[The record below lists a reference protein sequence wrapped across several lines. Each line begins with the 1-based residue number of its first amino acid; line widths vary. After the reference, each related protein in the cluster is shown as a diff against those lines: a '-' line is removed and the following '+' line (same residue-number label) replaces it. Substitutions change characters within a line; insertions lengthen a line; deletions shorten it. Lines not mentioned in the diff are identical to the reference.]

1 MESTDCPRHCS
12 ASVADAGYDTLRN
25 RVLLAAIIGAVRALG
40 PLRRPL
46 AGLVALI
53 WYAKQPARVRR
64 RAADNHRRL
73 TPALNAVQ
81 AQARARASYFQY
93 VAMILDGIRVEP
105 LTDTELRGIV
115 DIEGA
120 ENVAGRSGIMV
131 TSHFGNWDIGMST
144 AHALGLPM
152 TTVMAAIGSTTI
164 TSLVELSRHRKDFEL
179 FSPRQAARGLLRAL
193 RGGRWVGL
201 MLDVPEAGPTVVVPF
216 CGGMVKVSAVPARLA
231 AATSVPIVPA
241 ACWRVDG
248 RWRVR
253 IHAPIAVT
261 RHDDD
266 ASVMAAVART
276 LEPEIHRHPEQWYPF
291 HEVYED
297 RPA

>member
-1 MESTDCPRHCS
+1 M
-12 ASVADAGYDTLRN
+12 ADAGYDTLRN
-25 RVLLAAIIGAVRALG
+25 RLLLGAIIASVRALG

-46 AGLVALI
+46 AGLVALT
-53 WYAKQPARVRR
+53 WYAKQPRRVRR

-73 TPALNAVQ
+73 APALNAVQ
-81 AQARARASYFQY
+81 ARGRARASYFHY
-93 VAMILDGIRVEP
+93 VAMILDGILVEP
-105 LTDTELRGIV
+105 LSDAELRGVV

-120 ENVAGRSGIMV
+120 ENVAGRNGIMV

-152 TTVMAAIGSTTI
+152 TTVMAAIGSTTV

-179 FSPRQAARGLLRAL
+179 FTPRQAARGLLRAL
-193 RGGRWVGL
+193 RRGRWVGL

-231 AATSVPIVPA
+231 AATTVPIVPA
-241 ACWRVDG
+241 ACWREDG

-253 IHAPIAVT
+253 IHPPLPVA
-261 RHDDD
+261 RDDD
-266 ASVMAAVART
+266 EATVMAEVART

-297 RPA
+297 APA

>member
-1 MESTDCPRHCS
+1 M
-12 ASVADAGYDTLRN
+12 ADAGYDTLRN
-25 RVLLAAIIGAVRALG
+25 RLLLGAIIGSVRALG

-46 AGLVALI
+46 AGAVALT
-53 WYAKQPARVRR
+53 WYAKQPAQVRR

-81 AQARARASYFQY
+81 AQARARASYFEY

-105 LTDTELRGIV
+105 LSDGELRGVV

-120 ENVAGRSGIMV
+120 ENVAGGNGIMV

-152 TTVMAAIGSTTI
+152 TTVMAAIGSTTV

-193 RGGRWVGL
+193 RRGRWLGL

-231 AATSVPIVPA
+231 AATGIPIVPA
-241 ACWRVDG
+241 LCWREG
-248 RWRVR
+248 ERWRVR
-253 IHAPIAVT
+253 IHPPLPVA
-261 RHDDD
+261 RDDD
-266 ASVMAAVART
+266 EVSVMAVVART

-291 HEVYED
+291 HDVYED
-297 RPA
+297 GPA